1 MKVVASAPEGLEKSL
16 AEEISNLGGF
26 NINTYKRFINFECDF
41 ETFYRVHFYSRLAFR
56 FYREIASFNCYD
68 KQSLYA
74 GVRDSFDW
82 LNWLHF
88 DKTFNVQVTGRTS
101 SLSHTHFTAL
111 EVKNSITDLQQA
123 VWNKRSNISLANPDF
138 IIHLHLNNN
147 KAILSLQSSVES
159 LHKRGYRPAIGNAP
173 LKENLASGLINMTK
187 WNGKV
192 PLIDF
197 MCGSGTFLIE
207 AVNQFLGVPI
217 NIDQVYL
224 FENWLDFRQDIYLN
238 EKNKAK
244 NKIINYEKLPTIIG
258 CEINKKVFEQ
268 ANVNISLAGLE
279 NYIELI
285 NNDFLALQLS
295 CSPGIIICNP
305 PYGKKLGDENELIC
319 LYEQMGIFLKN
330 NFSGW
335 EFWLLS
341 GNPKLT
347 KYLKMKSSL
356 KIPVSNGG
364 IDCRWIKY
372 LIRLFNFCLKRPL
385 LSCLNLLMFEED
397 KVLWLIFLQ
406 ASNLSLQEINR

>member
-1 MKVVASAPEGLEKSL
+1 MNVVASSPEGLEKSL

-123 VWNKRSNISLANPDF
+123 VWNKRSNISLDNPDF

-173 LKENLASGLINMTK
+173 LKENLASGLINMTQ

-224 FENWLDFRQDIYLN
+224 FENWLDFRKEIYLN

-295 CSPGIIICNP
+295 CTPGIIICNP
-305 PYGKKLGDENELIC
+305 PYGKKLGDENDLIC

-372 LIRLFNFCLKRPL
+372 LIR
-385 LSCLNLLMFEED
+385 
-397 KVLWLIFLQ
+397 
-406 ASNLSLQEINR
+406 

>member
-1 MKVVASAPEGLEKSL
+1 MNVVASSPEGLEKSL

-68 KQSLYA
+68 KQSLYE

-82 LNWLHF
+82 LNWLHYE
-88 DKTFNVQVTGRTS
+88 KTFNVQVTGRTS

-111 EVKNSITDLQQA
+111 EVKNSITDLQKA
-123 VWNKRSNISLANPDF
+123 VWNKRSNISLDNPDF

-173 LKENLASGLINMTK
+173 LKENLASGLINMTQ

-224 FENWLDFRQDIYLN
+224 FENWLDFRKDIYLN

-295 CSPGIIICNP
+295 CTPGIIICNP

-372 LIRLFNFCLKRPL
+372 LIR
-385 LSCLNLLMFEED
+385 
-397 KVLWLIFLQ
+397 
-406 ASNLSLQEINR
+406 

>member
-1 MKVVASAPEGLEKSL
+1 MNVVASAPEGLEKYL
-16 AEEISNLGGF
+16 AQEILNLGGF
-26 NINTYKRFINFECDF
+26 NINTCKRFINFECDF
-41 ETFYRVHFYSRLAFR
+41 DTFYRVHFYSRIAFR

-68 KQSLYA
+68 KQSLYE

-82 LNWLHF
+82 LDWLHYE
-88 DKTFNVQVTGRTS
+88 KTFNVQVTGRTS

-123 VWNKRSNISLANPDF
+123 VWNKRSNISLDNPDF

-147 KAILSLQSSVES
+147 KAIISLQSSVES
-159 LHKRGYRPAIGNAP
+159 LHKRGYRPAVGNAP

-207 AVNQFLGVPI
+207 AVNQILEVPI

-224 FENWLDFRQDIYLN
+224 FENWLDFRKDIYLN

-279 NYIELI
+279 SYIEII
-285 NNDFLALQLS
+285 NNDFLELQLS
-295 CSPGIIICNP
+295 CTPGIIICNP

-372 LIRLFNFCLKRPL
+372 LIR
-385 LSCLNLLMFEED
+385 
-397 KVLWLIFLQ
+397 
-406 ASNLSLQEINR
+406 

>member
-1 MKVVASAPEGLEKSL
+1 MNVVASSPEGLEKSL

-173 LKENLASGLINMTK
+173 LKENLASGLINMTQ

-224 FENWLDFRQDIYLN
+224 FENWLDFRKDIYLN

-295 CSPGIIICNP
+295 CTPGIIICNP
-305 PYGKKLGDENELIC
+305 PYGKKLGDENELIY

-372 LIRLFNFCLKRPL
+372 LIR
-385 LSCLNLLMFEED
+385 
-397 KVLWLIFLQ
+397 
-406 ASNLSLQEINR
+406 

>member
-1 MKVVASAPEGLEKSL
+1 MNVVASSPEGLEKSL

-26 NINTYKRFINFECDF
+26 NINTHKRFINFECDF

-147 KAILSLQSSVES
+147 KAIISLQSSVES

-173 LKENLASGLINMTK
+173 LKENLASGLINMTQ

-207 AVNQFLGVPI
+207 AVNQYLGVPI

-224 FENWLDFRQDIYLN
+224 FENWLDFRKDIYLN

-295 CSPGIIICNP
+295 CTPGIIICNP
-305 PYGKKLGDENELIC
+305 PYGKKLGDENELIY

-341 GNPKLT
+341 GNSKLT

-372 LIRLFNFCLKRPL
+372 LIR
-385 LSCLNLLMFEED
+385 
-397 KVLWLIFLQ
+397 
-406 ASNLSLQEINR
+406 

>member
-1 MKVVASAPEGLEKSL
+1 MKVVASSPEGLEKSL

-56 FYREIASFNCYD
+56 FYREITSFNCYD
-68 KQSLYA
+68 KQSLYE

-123 VWNKRSNISLANPDF
+123 VWNKRSNISLENPDF

-147 KAILSLQSSVES
+147 KAIISLQSSVES
-159 LHKRGYRPAIGNAP
+159 LHKRGYRPAVGNAP
-173 LKENLASGLINMTK
+173 LKENLASGLINMTQ

-207 AVNQFLGVPI
+207 AVNQYLGVPI

-224 FENWLDFRQDIYLN
+224 FENWLDFRKDIYLN

-268 ANVNISLAGLE
+268 ANVNILLAGLE
-279 NYIELI
+279 NYIEII
-285 NNDFLALQLS
+285 NNDFLELKLKS
-295 CSPGIIICNP
+295 TPGIIICNP

-372 LIRLFNFCLKRPL
+372 LIR
-385 LSCLNLLMFEED
+385 
-397 KVLWLIFLQ
+397 
-406 ASNLSLQEINR
+406 

>member
-1 MKVVASAPEGLEKSL
+1 MNVVASSPEGLEKSL

-123 VWNKRSNISLANPDF
+123 FWNKRSNISLDNPDF

-173 LKENLASGLINMTK
+173 LKENLASGLINMTQ

-224 FENWLDFRQDIYLN
+224 FENWLDFRKDIYLN

-295 CSPGIIICNP
+295 CTPGIIICNP

-372 LIRLFNFCLKRPL
+372 LIR
-385 LSCLNLLMFEED
+385 
-397 KVLWLIFLQ
+397 
-406 ASNLSLQEINR
+406 

>member
-1 MKVVASAPEGLEKSL
+1 MNVVASSPAGLEKSL

-82 LNWLHF
+82 LHWLHF

-101 SLSHTHFTAL
+101 SLSHTHYTAL

-123 VWNKRSNISLANPDF
+123 VWNKRSNVSLANPDF

-173 LKENLASGLINMTK
+173 LKENLASGLINMTQ

-207 AVNQFLGVPI
+207 AVNQYLEVPI

-224 FENWLDFRQDIYLN
+224 FENWLDFRKDIYLN

-285 NNDFLALQLS
+285 NDDFLALQLS
-295 CSPGIIICNP
+295 CTPGIIICNP
-305 PYGKKLGDENELIC
+305 PYGKKLGDENELIY

-372 LIRLFNFCLKRPL
+372 LIR
-385 LSCLNLLMFEED
+385 
-397 KVLWLIFLQ
+397 
-406 ASNLSLQEINR
+406 

>member
-1 MKVVASAPEGLEKSL
+1 MNVVASSPEGLEKSL
-16 AEEISNLGGF
+16 AEEILNLGGF
-26 NINTYKRFINFECDF
+26 NISTYKRFINFECDL

-56 FYREIASFNCYD
+56 FYREIASFNCFD

-101 SLSHTHFTAL
+101 YLSHTHFTAL

-123 VWNKRSNISLANPDF
+123 VWNKRSNISLDNPDF

-159 LHKRGYRPAIGNAP
+159 LHKRGYRPAIGYAP
-173 LKENLASGLINMTK
+173 LKENLASGLINMTQ

-258 CEINKKVFEQ
+258 CEINKKVFDQ
-268 ANVNISLAGLE
+268 ANLNISLAGLE

-285 NNDFLALQLS
+285 NNDFLELQLS
-295 CSPGIIICNP
+295 CTPGIIICNP
-305 PYGKKLGDENELIC
+305 PYGKKLGDENELIS

-330 NFSGW
+330 NFSAW

-372 LIRLFNFCLKRPL
+372 LIR
-385 LSCLNLLMFEED
+385 
-397 KVLWLIFLQ
+397 
-406 ASNLSLQEINR
+406 

>member
-1 MKVVASAPEGLEKSL
+1 MNVVASAPEGLEKSL

-68 KQSLYA
+68 KQSLYE

-111 EVKNSITDLQQA
+111 EVKNSITDLQKA
-123 VWNKRSNISLANPDF
+123 VWNKRSNISLDNPDF

-147 KAILSLQSSVES
+147 KAIISLQSSVES
-159 LHKRGYRPAIGNAP
+159 LHKRGYRPAVGNAP
-173 LKENLASGLINMTK
+173 LKENLASGLINMTQ

-207 AVNQFLGVPI
+207 AVNQFLEVPI

-224 FENWLDFRQDIYLN
+224 FENWLDFRKDIYLN

-295 CSPGIIICNP
+295 CTPGIIICNP

-372 LIRLFNFCLKRPL
+372 LIR
-385 LSCLNLLMFEED
+385 
-397 KVLWLIFLQ
+397 
-406 ASNLSLQEINR
+406 

>member
-26 NINTYKRFINFECDF
+26 NINTFKRFINFECDIA
-41 ETFYRVHFYSRLAFR
+41 TFYRVHFYSRLAFR
-56 FYREIASFNCYD
+56 FYREIASFHCYD
-68 KQSLYA
+68 RQSLYE

-88 DKTFNVQVTGRTS
+88 EKTFNVQVTGRTS

-111 EVKNSITDLQQA
+111 EVKNSITDLQKA
-123 VWNKRSNISLANPDF
+123 VWNKRSNISLDNPDF

-147 KAILSLQSSVES
+147 QAIISLQSSLES

-173 LKENLASGLINMTK
+173 LKENLASGLINMTQ

-207 AVNQFLGVPI
+207 AVNQFLEVPI
-217 NIDQVYL
+217 NIDKVYL
-224 FENWLDFRQDIYLN
+224 FENWLDFRKDIYLN
-238 EKNKAK
+238 EKKKAK

-258 CEINKKVFEQ
+258 CEINQKVFEQ
-268 ANVNISLAGLE
+268 AIINISLAGLK

-285 NNDFLALQLS
+285 NNDFLELKLK
-295 CSPGIIICNP
+295 CTTGVIICNP

-319 LYEQMGIFLKN
+319 LYEQIGYFLKN

-341 GNPKLT
+341 GNPELT

-356 KIPVSNGG
+356 KIPISNGG

-372 LIRLFNFCLKRPL
+372 LIR
-385 LSCLNLLMFEED
+385 
-397 KVLWLIFLQ
+397 
-406 ASNLSLQEINR
+406 

>member
-1 MKVVASAPEGLEKSL
+1 MNVVASSPEGLEKSL
-16 AEEISNLGGF
+16 AEEILNLGGF

-41 ETFYRVHFYSRLAFR
+41 ETFYRIHFYSRLAFR
-56 FYREIASFNCYD
+56 FYREIASFNCHD

-123 VWNKRSNISLANPDF
+123 VWNKRSNISLNNPDF

-173 LKENLASGLINMTK
+173 LKENLASGLINMTQ
-187 WNGKV
+187 WNGRV

-224 FENWLDFRQDIYLN
+224 FENWLDFRKDIYLN
-238 EKNKAK
+238 EKIKAK

-295 CSPGIIICNP
+295 CTPGIIICNP
-305 PYGKKLGDENELIC
+305 PYGKKLGNENQLIC
-319 LYEQMGIFLKN
+319 LYEQMGNFLKN

-372 LIRLFNFCLKRPL
+372 LIR
-385 LSCLNLLMFEED
+385 
-397 KVLWLIFLQ
+397 
-406 ASNLSLQEINR
+406 

>member
-1 MKVVASAPEGLEKSL
+1 MNIVASSPEGLEKYL

-68 KQSLYA
+68 KQSLYE

-82 LNWLHF
+82 IGWLHYE
-88 DKTFNVQVTGRTS
+88 KTFNVQVTGKTS

-111 EVKNSITDLQQA
+111 EVKNSIIDLQKA
-123 VWNKRSNISLANPDF
+123 VWNKRSNISLDNPDF

-147 KAILSLQSSVES
+147 KAIISLQSSLES
-159 LHKRGYRPAIGNAP
+159 LHKRGYRPAVGNAP
-173 LKENLASGLINMTK
+173 LKENLASGLINMTQ

-224 FENWLDFRQDIYLN
+224 FENWLDFRKDIYLN

-279 NYIELI
+279 NHIELI

-295 CSPGIIICNP
+295 CTPGIIICNP
-305 PYGKKLGDENELIC
+305 PYGKKLGDENELIY

-372 LIRLFNFCLKRPL
+372 LIR
-385 LSCLNLLMFEED
+385 
-397 KVLWLIFLQ
+397 
-406 ASNLSLQEINR
+406 

>member
-1 MKVVASAPEGLEKSL
+1 MNVVASSPEGLEKSL

-123 VWNKRSNISLANPDF
+123 VWNKRSNISLDNPDF

-159 LHKRGYRPAIGNAP
+159 LHKRGYRPAIGYAP
-173 LKENLASGLINMTK
+173 LKENLASGLINMTQ

-207 AVNQFLGVPI
+207 AVNHFLGVPI

-224 FENWLDFRQDIYLN
+224 FENWLDFRKDIYLN

-295 CSPGIIICNP
+295 CTPGIIICNP
-305 PYGKKLGDENELIC
+305 PYGKKLGDENELIY

-356 KIPVSNGG
+356 KIPVSNGV

-372 LIRLFNFCLKRPL
+372 FIR
-385 LSCLNLLMFEED
+385 
-397 KVLWLIFLQ
+397 
-406 ASNLSLQEINR
+406 

>member
-1 MKVVASAPEGLEKSL
+1 MNVVASAPEGLEKSL

-41 ETFYRVHFYSRLAFR
+41 ETFYRVHFYSRIAFR
-56 FYREIASFNCYD
+56 FYREIAYFDCYD
-68 KQSLYA
+68 KQSLYE
-74 GVRDSFDW
+74 GVRNSFDW
-82 LNWLHF
+82 LNWLHYE
-88 DKTFNVQVTGRTS
+88 KTFNVQVTGRTS
-101 SLSHTHFTAL
+101 SLSHSHFTAL
-111 EVKNSITDLQQA
+111 EVKNSITDLQKA
-123 VWNKRSNISLANPDF
+123 VWNKRSNISLDNPDF

-147 KAILSLQSSVES
+147 KAIISLQSSVES
-159 LHKRGYRPAIGNAP
+159 LHKRGYRPAVGNAP
-173 LKENLASGLINMTK
+173 LKENLASGLIKMTK

-207 AVNQFLGVPI
+207 AVNQFLEVPI

-224 FENWLDFRQDIYLN
+224 FENWLDFRKDIYLK

-244 NKIINYEKLPTIIG
+244 NKIINYEKLPAIIG
-258 CEINKKVFEQ
+258 CEINTKVFEQ
-268 ANVNISLAGLE
+268 ANLNISLAGLE

-285 NNDFLALQLS
+285 NYDCLELQLK
-295 CSPGIIICNP
+295 CPTGIIICNP

-319 LYEQMGIFLKN
+319 LYERMGNFLKN

-372 LIRLFNFCLKRPL
+372 LIR
-385 LSCLNLLMFEED
+385 
-397 KVLWLIFLQ
+397 
-406 ASNLSLQEINR
+406 

>member
-1 MKVVASAPEGLEKSL
+1 MNVVASSPEGLEKSL

-26 NINTYKRFINFECDF
+26 NINIYKRFINFECDF

-56 FYREIASFNCYD
+56 FYREIACFNCYD
-68 KQSLYA
+68 KQSLYK

-82 LNWLHF
+82 LNWLHY

-111 EVKNSITDLQQA
+111 EVKNSITDLQKA
-123 VWNKRSNISLANPDF
+123 VWNKRSNISLDNPDF

-173 LKENLASGLINMTK
+173 FKENLASGLINMTQ

-207 AVNQFLGVPI
+207 VVNQCLGVPI

-224 FENWLDFRQDIYLN
+224 FENWLDFRKDIYLN

-244 NKIINYEKLPTIIG
+244 NIIINYEKLPIIIG

-285 NNDFLALQLS
+285 NNDCLALQLS
-295 CSPGIIICNP
+295 CTPGIIICNP

-372 LIRLFNFCLKRPL
+372 LIR
-385 LSCLNLLMFEED
+385 
-397 KVLWLIFLQ
+397 
-406 ASNLSLQEINR
+406 

>member
-1 MKVVASAPEGLEKSL
+1 MNVVASSPEGLEKSL

-123 VWNKRSNISLANPDF
+123 VWNKRSNISLDNPDF

-147 KAILSLQSSVES
+147 KAILSLQSSLES

-173 LKENLASGLINMTK
+173 LKENLASGLINMTQ

-224 FENWLDFRQDIYLN
+224 FENWLDFRKDIYLN

-244 NKIINYEKLPTIIG
+244 NKIINYEKLPIIVG

-295 CSPGIIICNP
+295 CTPGIIICNP

-372 LIRLFNFCLKRPL
+372 LIR
-385 LSCLNLLMFEED
+385 
-397 KVLWLIFLQ
+397 
-406 ASNLSLQEINR
+406 

>member
-1 MKVVASAPEGLEKSL
+1 MNIVASAPEGLEKSL

-26 NINTYKRFINFECDF
+26 NVNTHKRFINFECDF

-56 FYREIASFNCYD
+56 FYREIATFNCYD
-68 KQSLYA
+68 KQSLYE

-88 DKTFNVQVTGRTS
+88 EKTFNVQVTGRTS

-111 EVKNSITDLQQA
+111 EVKNSITDLQKA
-123 VWNKRSNISLANPDF
+123 FWNNRSNISLDNPDF

-147 KAILSLQSSVES
+147 KAIISLQSSLES
-159 LHKRGYRPAIGNAP
+159 LHKRGYRPAVGNAP
-173 LKENLASGLINMTK
+173 LKENLASGLINMTQ

-207 AVNQFLGVPI
+207 AVNQFLEVPI
-217 NIDQVYL
+217 NINQVYL
-224 FENWLDFRQDIYLN
+224 FENWLDFRKDIYLK
-238 EKNKAK
+238 ERNKAK

-258 CEINKKVFEQ
+258 CEINKKVFDQ

-285 NNDFLALQLS
+285 NNDFLEIQLK
-295 CSPGIIICNP
+295 CAPGIIICNP
-305 PYGKKLGDENELIC
+305 PYGKKLGDENELIS
-319 LYEQMGIFLKN
+319 LYEQMGIYLKN

-347 KYLKMKSSL
+347 KYLRMKSSL
-356 KIPVSNGG
+356 KIPISNGG

-372 LIRLFNFCLKRPL
+372 LIR
-385 LSCLNLLMFEED
+385 
-397 KVLWLIFLQ
+397 
-406 ASNLSLQEINR
+406 

>member
-1 MKVVASAPEGLEKSL
+1 MNVVASSPEGLEKSL

-26 NINTYKRFINFECDF
+26 NINTHKRFINFECDF

-88 DKTFNVQVTGRTS
+88 DKTFNVQVTGKTS

-123 VWNKRSNISLANPDF
+123 VWNKRSNISLDNPDF

-173 LKENLASGLINMTK
+173 LKENLASGLINMTQ

-217 NIDQVYL
+217 NIDQIYL
-224 FENWLDFRQDIYLN
+224 FENWLDFRKDIYLN

-244 NKIINYEKLPTIIG
+244 NKIINYEKLPTILG

-268 ANVNISLAGLE
+268 ANINISLAGLE

-295 CSPGIIICNP
+295 CTPGIIICNP
-305 PYGKKLGDENELIC
+305 PYGKKLGNENELIC

-372 LIRLFNFCLKRPL
+372 LIR
-385 LSCLNLLMFEED
+385 
-397 KVLWLIFLQ
+397 
-406 ASNLSLQEINR
+406 

>member
-1 MKVVASAPEGLEKSL
+1 MNVVASSPEGLEKSL

-173 LKENLASGLINMTK
+173 LKENLASGLINMTQ

-192 PLIDF
+192 PLIDI

-207 AVNQFLGVPI
+207 AVNQYLGVPI

-224 FENWLDFRQDIYLN
+224 FENWLDFRKDIYLN

-295 CSPGIIICNP
+295 CTPGIIICNP
-305 PYGKKLGDENELIC
+305 PYGKKLGDENELIF

-372 LIRLFNFCLKRPL
+372 LIR
-385 LSCLNLLMFEED
+385 
-397 KVLWLIFLQ
+397 
-406 ASNLSLQEINR
+406 